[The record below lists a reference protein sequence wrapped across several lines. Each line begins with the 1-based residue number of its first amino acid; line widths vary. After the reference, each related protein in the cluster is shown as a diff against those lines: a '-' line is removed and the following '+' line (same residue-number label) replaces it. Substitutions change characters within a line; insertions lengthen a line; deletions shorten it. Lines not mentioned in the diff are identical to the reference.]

1 MNGMSQ
7 NGQSYEEMNRDEL
20 LRELYLIQEV
30 DVTDMIVDHVDTD
43 SGKVTLEVG
52 GLDSLWSFRE
62 GRRVAVYHD
71 EADQLRRFDE
81 VMSELE
87 DRIDNDPNTVVPVI
101 DPELLTEIYAEY
113 EDRPFYNIER
123 MKELDSVVQG
133 LAVTENVSNA
143 TLLAL
148 RWAVALHRISFTT
161 RTEMDSVNNIL
172 EVERYIKDDG
182 KLREEVKR
190 LIAISHKVNPATKG
204 DVAGAIMADISLQ
217 YLLVEGEDAYLA
229 DLEKMR
235 EELALDAQEF
245 AQWRVDYVK
254 TLRGALYLFRTSIL
268 MNRAYLAVDNL
279 TAEARVIRK
288 ALKVE

>member
-113 EDRPFYNIER
+113 EDRSFYNIER

-133 LAVTENVSNA
+133 IAVTENVGNA

-148 RWAVALHRISFTT
+148 RWAVALHRISFTA

-204 DVAGAIMADISLQ
+204 DVAGAIMADISLHS
-217 YLLVEGEDAYLA
+217 LLVEGEDAYLA

-235 EELALDAQEF
+235 EELALNAQEF
-245 AQWRVDYVK
+245 AQWRVGYVK